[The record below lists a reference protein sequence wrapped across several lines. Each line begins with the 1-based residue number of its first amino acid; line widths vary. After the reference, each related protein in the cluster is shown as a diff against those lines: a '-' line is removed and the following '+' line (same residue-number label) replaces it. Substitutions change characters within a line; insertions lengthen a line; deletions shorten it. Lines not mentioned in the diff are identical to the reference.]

1 MRSHLSHGFASAFRL
16 ASLVLLLLTA
26 SALAQVRVA
35 LQQQPNRGSAN
46 DSAPRSLTPDDAAPA
61 KAPVQDPSRGES
73 EAMGPGVQRSLRVI
87 GSEQPLDLISSVPSN
102 GIFMTGDDAPLQ
114 AEPILGPFHGLDQD
128 LTRAQ
133 MVRYFSPTGDSNKGE
148 YGTLLNAR
156 FATGFPEACRRN
168 TFYPEGGTCLNDGGK
183 MYRVKSRGSSRSYYG
198 KTAAVGIGPVGT
210 SENIIDGGVVWRYEP
225 SYSPGNGGKTNLAL
239 MTYQEAK
246 SGAAWTGAFAHQI
259 ASGGPK
265 KTAFTLELDLNNYWG
280 DYAGD
285 PAGPTATAL
294 QIFMGGPNRSSK
306 AIGIG
311 QYDQPLAGSTSV
323 VNGIEICCASLA
335 RDNTVL
341 DLTESHNG
349 YMNQGAHPGS
359 AFTDGSASA
368 ISFNS
373 YGGADIGFRHTGSS
387 RVGLQLEGRYS
398 DSQVQGQGWN
408 VDPVGKITSSGETI
422 SGNSHIAGH
431 ATVGNGLSVAA
442 GSFKPAQYIVTKL
455 FSCNPETKGSFVVV
469 TDLDATPTY
478 RQTNFSGGGSI
489 AAPLFCNG
497 SKWEVH

>member
-1 MRSHLSHGFASAFRL
+1 M
-16 ASLVLLLLTA
+16 V
-26 SALAQVRVA
+26 
-35 LQQQPNRGSAN
+35 
-46 DSAPRSLTPDDAAPA
+46 
-61 KAPVQDPSRGES
+61 
-73 EAMGPGVQRSLRVI
+73 

-102 GIFMTGDDAPLQ
+102 GIFMTGAGAPLQ

-148 YGTLLNAR
+148 YGTILNAR
-156 FATGFPEACRRN
+156 FATGFPEICRRN

-183 MYRVKSRGSSRSYYG
+183 MYRVKSRTKSRSYYG
-198 KTAAVGIGPVGT
+198 TTAASGSGPVGT
-210 SENIIDGGVVWRYEP
+210 SENSTDGGVVWRYEP
-225 SYSPGNGGKTNLAL
+225 NFNPGNGGKTNLAL

-246 SGAAWTGAFAHQI
+246 SGAAWTGAFAHQV
-259 ASGGPK
+259 ARGGPK

-280 DYAGD
+280 DYADG

-294 QIFMGGPNRSSK
+294 QIFMGGPGRSSK

-311 QYDQPLAGSTSV
+311 QYDQPMAGSTSV

-341 DLTESHNG
+341 DLTGSHNG

-373 YGGADIGFRHTGSS
+373 YGGAGIGFRHTGSS

-398 DSQVQGQGWN
+398 DRQVQGQGWN
-408 VDPVGKITSSGETI
+408 VDPAGKITSSGETI
-422 SGNSHIAGH
+422 SGNSHIAGN

-442 GSFKPAQYIVTKL
+442 GSFKPAQYTVASL
-455 FSCNPETKGSFVVV
+455 FACLAASKGSIVVV
-469 TDLDATPTY
+469 TDLARPPQY
-478 RQTNFSGGGSI
+478 REVGVPGGGTISS
-489 AAPLFCNG
+489 PMFCNG
-497 SKWEVH
+497 TAWEAH

>member
-1 MRSHLSHGFASAFRL
+1 MRSHLSHGFASAFRS
-16 ASLVLLLLTA
+16 ASLVLLLLTG

-35 LQQQPNRGSAN
+35 PQQQPTRGSAN
-46 DSAPRSLTPDDAAPA
+46 DNAPRTLTPDDAAPA
-61 KAPVQDPSRGES
+61 KAPVRDASPGEP

-102 GIFMTGDDAPLQ
+102 GIFMTGAGAPLQ
-114 AEPILGPFHGLDQD
+114 VEPILGPFHGLDQD

-156 FATGFPEACRRN
+156 FATGFPEACRRS

-183 MYRVKSRGSSRSYYG
+183 MYRVKSRSKSRSYYG
-198 KTAAVGIGPVGT
+198 KTAAVGLGPVGM
-210 SENIIDGGVVWRYEP
+210 SENIIDGGVVWRYEAN
-225 SYSPGNGGKTNLAL
+225 YNPGNGGKTNLAL

-259 ASGGPK
+259 ASGGLK

-280 DYAGD
+280 DYADG

-341 DLTESHNG
+341 DLTGSHNG

-373 YGGADIGFRHTGSS
+373 YGGAGIGFRHTGSS

-398 DSQVQGQGWN
+398 DRQVQGQGWN

-422 SGNSHIAGH
+422 NGNSHIAGS
-431 ATVGNGLSVAA
+431 ALVGNGLSVAS
-442 GSFKPAQYIVTKL
+442 GSFKPAQYIVAKL
-455 FSCNPETKGSFVVV
+455 FPCSPEAKGSLVVV

-478 RQTNFSGGGSI
+478 RQTSFSGGGSI